1 MNSMEEKSLR
11 VYDTEKTFFS
21 KISNTLN
28 RILAPGKL
36 GINSVLISIK
46 RNNMLKS
53 YENYIENE
61 KNNDRKGV
69 YLKKYEE
76 AYSLYLDSIDKNVI
90 EAIYKKVKNNT
101 ATEFEK
107 NALSRYYNI
116 IHIKDIDYT
125 EYKYRKQKFLL
136 ELDNENVQLSGKNKL
151 ITKFHEFYYDKVDSL
166 YKNIIKQYSVKLL
179 EDNTET
185 EKNEIY
191 NKIYSTLDEY
201 VTDVLPHKM
210 EQNPEKDVYVEIN
223 NDYEAYKEIHMGKLD
238 QNDVIQRNMILL
250 GLSRRLFTHS
260 LPLGVA
266 EQCYNK
272 LLNDL
277 RELIVDTRNSKKK
290 ERAYNLLI
298 EFIEEFNLKVLSTK
312 VYWENADER
321 SNYREFWKK
330 YQEIEKID
338 DIDERENK
346 KEILFVKNEL
356 REVRKNLNKYGKIAA
371 FYKSKLVDLGVMRV
385 LPNKCTTLRDG
396 SVYVQDLIEV
406 KKSKAR
412 AKVKKK

>member
-1 MNSMEEKSLR
+1 MEEKSLR

-21 KISNTLN
+21 KIGNTLTK
-28 RILAPGKL
+28 LLTPGKM
-36 GINSVLISIK
+36 GINGVLISMK

-61 KNNDRKGV
+61 KNNDRKGI

-90 EAIYKKVKNNT
+90 DAIYKKVKNNT

-107 NALSRYYNI
+107 NALSRYYNV

-125 EYKYRKQKFLL
+125 EYKNRKQKFLL
-136 ELDNENVQLSGKNKL
+136 ELDNENVQATGKAKVVK
-151 ITKFHEFYYDKVDSL
+151 KFNDFYLDKIDGL
-166 YKNIIKQYSVKLL
+166 YKNIIKQYSVRLL
-179 EDNTET
+179 DLNTEN

-191 NKIYSTLDEY
+191 NKICSTIEEY
-201 VTDVLPHKM
+201 INDILPRKI
-210 EQNPEKDVYVEIN
+210 EENPSKDVYIEIN
-223 NDYEAYKEIHMGKLD
+223 DEYEAYKEFRVNKAD
-238 QNDVIQRNMILL
+238 QNDVIEKNMIIL

-277 RELIVDTRNSKKK
+277 RNLIVDTRVPKKK

-298 EFIEEFNLKVLSTK
+298 EFIKEFNLKILSTK
-312 VYWENADER
+312 VYWDNAEER
-321 SNYREFWKK
+321 NVYREFWKNF
-330 YQEIEKID
+330 QEIEKI
-338 DIDERENK
+338 ENK
-346 KEILFVKNEL
+346 EERDNKTEILFIKNEL
-356 REVRKNLNKYGKIAA
+356 REVHKNTNKYSKIIS
-371 FYKSKLVDLGVMRV
+371 FYKSKLVELGVMKK
-385 LPNKCTTLRDG
+385 LPNKCGSLEKDG
-396 SVYVQDLIEV
+396 VYIQDLIQE
-406 KKSKAR
+406 KQGKFKSR
-412 AKVKKK
+412 VKKK

>member
-1 MNSMEEKSLR
+1 MEEKSLR

-21 KISNTLN
+21 KIGNTLTKF
-28 RILAPGKL
+28 LTPGKM
-36 GINSVLISIK
+36 GINGVLISMK

-76 AYSLYLDSIDKNVI
+76 SYSLYLDAIDKNI
-90 EAIYKKVKNNT
+90 IDAIYKKVKNDT

-107 NALSRYYNI
+107 NALSRYYNV
-116 IHIKDIDYT
+116 IHLKDVDYV
-125 EYKYRKQKFLL
+125 EYKNRKQKFLL
-136 ELDNENVQLSGKNKL
+136 ELDNETVQGTGKAKVIKRFNS
-151 ITKFHEFYYDKVDSL
+151 FYLDKIDNL

-179 EDNTET
+179 ELNTDL

-191 NKIYSTLDEY
+191 NKICSTIEEY
-201 VTDVLPHKM
+201 VNDILPRKI
-210 EQNPEKDVYVEIN
+210 EENPSKEVYIEISKEYD
-223 NDYEAYKEIHMGKLD
+223 DYKQLRFNKAD
-238 QNDVIQRNMILL
+238 QNDVIEKNMILL

-277 RELIVDTRNSKKK
+277 RNLIVDTRIPKKK

-298 EFIEEFNLKVLSTK
+298 DFIKEFNLKILSTK
-312 VYWENADER
+312 VYWDNADDR
-321 SNYREFWKK
+321 NNYRAFWKEF
-330 YQEIEKID
+330 QDIENIE
-338 DIDERENK
+338 DEEEKRK
-346 KEILFVKNEL
+346 KTEILFIKNEL
-356 REVRKNLNKYGKIAA
+356 KEVQKNENKFTKIIS
-371 FYKSKLVDLGVMRV
+371 FYKAKLVEFGVMKK
-385 LPNKCTTLRDG
+385 LPNKCG
-396 SVYVQDLIEV
+396 SLEKGGVYIQDLIQE
-406 KKSKAR
+406 KQGKFKS
-412 AKVKKK
+412 KVKKK

>member
-1 MNSMEEKSLR
+1 MEEKSLR

-21 KISNTLN
+21 KIGNTLTKF
-28 RILAPGKL
+28 LTPGKM
-36 GINSVLISIK
+36 GINGVLISMK

-76 AYSLYLDSIDKNVI
+76 AYSLYLDAIDKNI
-90 EAIYKKVKNNT
+90 IDAIYKKVKNDT

-107 NALSRYYNI
+107 NALSRYYNV
-116 IHIKDIDYT
+116 IHLKDVDYV
-125 EYKYRKQKFLL
+125 EYKNRKQKFLL
-136 ELDNENVQLSGKNKL
+136 ELDNETVQGTGKAKVIKRYNV
-151 ITKFHEFYYDKVDSL
+151 FYLDKIDNL

-179 EDNTET
+179 ELSTET

-191 NKIYSTLDEY
+191 NKICSTIEEY
-201 VTDVLPHKM
+201 VNDILPRKI
-210 EQNPEKDVYVEIN
+210 EGNPSKEVYIEISKEYD
-223 NDYEAYKEIHMGKLD
+223 DYKQLRFNKAD
-238 QNDVIQRNMILL
+238 QNDVIEKNMILL

-277 RELIVDTRNSKKK
+277 RNLIVDTRVPKKK

-298 EFIEEFNLKVLSTK
+298 DFIKEFNLKILSTK
-312 VYWENADER
+312 VYWDNAEDR
-321 SNYREFWKK
+321 NNYRAFWKEF
-330 YQEIEKID
+330 Q
-338 DIDERENK
+338 DIDAIEDEEEKNK
-346 KEILFVKNEL
+346 KTEILFIKNEL
-356 REVRKNLNKYGKIAA
+356 KEVQKNENKFAKTIS
-371 FYKSKLVDLGVMRV
+371 FYKAKLVDFGVMKR
-385 LPNKCTTLRDG
+385 LPNKCGSLEKDG
-396 SVYVQDLIEV
+396 VYIQDLIQE
-406 KKSKAR
+406 KQGKFKS
-412 AKVKKK
+412 KVKKK

>member
-1 MNSMEEKSLR
+1 MEEKSLR

-21 KISNTLN
+21 KIGNTLTK
-28 RILAPGKL
+28 LLTPGKM
-36 GINSVLISIK
+36 GINGVLISMK

-90 EAIYKKVKNNT
+90 DAIYKKVKNNT

-107 NALSRYYNI
+107 NALSRYYNV

-125 EYKYRKQKFLL
+125 EYKNRKQKFLL
-136 ELDNENVQLSGKNKL
+136 ELDNENVQATGKAKVVK
-151 ITKFHEFYYDKVDSL
+151 KFNEFYLDKIDGL
-166 YKNIIKQYSVKLL
+166 YKNIIKQYSVRLL
-179 EDNTET
+179 DLNTEN

-191 NKIYSTLDEY
+191 GKICSTIEEY
-201 VTDVLPHKM
+201 VNNVLPRKI
-210 EQNPEKDVYVEIN
+210 EENPSKDVYIEIN
-223 NDYEAYKEIHMGKLD
+223 DEYQAYKDLRFNKAD
-238 QNDVIQRNMILL
+238 QNDVIEKNMIIL

-277 RELIVDTRNSKKK
+277 RYLIVDTRVPKKK

-298 EFIEEFNLKVLSTK
+298 ECIKEFNLKILSTK
-312 VYWENADER
+312 VYWDNAEER
-321 SNYREFWKK
+321 NVYRDFWKK
-330 YQEIEKID
+330 YQEIEEIKD
-338 DIDERENK
+338 EDERNRK
-346 KEILFVKNEL
+346 TEILFIQNEL
-356 REVRKNLNKYGKIAA
+356 HKVHKNQNKYGKIIS
-371 FYKSKLVDLGVMRV
+371 FYKSKLVEFGVMKKM
-385 LPNKCTTLRDG
+385 PNKCG
-396 SVYVQDLIEV
+396 SLEKNGVYIQDLMQE
-406 KKSKAR
+406 KQGKFKSR
-412 AKVKKK
+412 VKKK

>member
-1 MNSMEEKSLR
+1 MEEKSLR

-21 KISNTLN
+21 KIGNTLTKF
-28 RILAPGKL
+28 LTPGKM
-36 GINSVLISIK
+36 GINGVLISMK

-76 AYSLYLDSIDKNVI
+76 AYSLYLDSIDKNI
-90 EAIYKKVKNNT
+90 IDAIYKKVKNDT

-107 NALSRYYNI
+107 NALSRYYNV
-116 IHIKDIDYT
+116 IHLKDVDYV
-125 EYKYRKQKFLL
+125 EYKNRKQKFLL
-136 ELDNENVQLSGKNKL
+136 ELDNETVQGTGKAKVIKRFNN
-151 ITKFHEFYYDKVDSL
+151 FYLDKIDNL

-179 EDNTET
+179 ELSTET

-191 NKIYSTLDEY
+191 TKICSTIEEY
-201 VTDVLPHKM
+201 VNDILPRKI
-210 EQNPEKDVYVEIN
+210 EENPSKEVYIEISEEY
-223 NDYEAYKEIHMGKLD
+223 DKYKELRFNKAD
-238 QNDVIQRNMILL
+238 QNDVIEKNMILL

-277 RELIVDTRNSKKK
+277 RNLIVDTRIPKKK

-298 EFIEEFNLKVLSTK
+298 DFIKEFNLKILSTK
-312 VYWENADER
+312 VYWDNAEARND
-321 SNYREFWKK
+321 YRVFWKEF
-330 YQEIEKID
+330 Q
-338 DIDERENK
+338 DIDSLEDEEEKNK
-346 KEILFVKNEL
+346 KTEILFIKNEL
-356 REVRKNLNKYGKIAA
+356 KEVQKAENKYTKIIS
-371 FYKSKLVDLGVMRV
+371 FYKSKLVDFGVMKR
-385 LPNKCTTLRDG
+385 LPNKCGSLEKDG
-396 SVYVQDLIEV
+396 VYIQDLMQE
-406 KKSKAR
+406 KQGKFKSR
-412 AKVKKK
+412 VKKK